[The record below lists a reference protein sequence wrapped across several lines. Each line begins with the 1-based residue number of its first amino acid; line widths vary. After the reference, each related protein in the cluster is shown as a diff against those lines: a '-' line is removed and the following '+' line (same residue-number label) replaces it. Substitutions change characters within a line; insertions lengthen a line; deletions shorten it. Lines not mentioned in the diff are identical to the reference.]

1 MTRNG
6 KFIPALP
13 AIVMLLLLLV
23 TASTS
28 SAEEI
33 IVDEDLD
40 LEESQETTT
49 ELASQSFGLD
59 EV

>member
-13 AIVMLLLLLV
+13 LILLLLLV

>member
-13 AIVMLLLLLV
+13 LMLLLLLV